1 MADNKADMA
10 LKEAKLDDMANRVDT
25 LKVYFSGRTPGDC
38 GHTVVNVP
46 QLSEE
51 KRPWLI
57 KWYTDEP
64 ICHQFLDANTVY
76 KTLSRELST
85 VLDAV
90 IVNNKQRESV
100 SVLIDKI
107 LYDNLMR
114 DNANENNIVI

>member
-1 MADNKADMA
+1 MAENKADKA
-10 LKEAKLDDMANRVDT
+10 LKEAHPINT
-25 LKVYFSGRTPGDC
+25 IKVYYGGKTPADC
-38 GHTVVNVP
+38 GHNIVSVP
-46 QLSEE
+46 TLDEDTY
-51 KRPWLI
+51 PWLI
-57 KWYTDEP
+57 KWYTDET
-64 ICHQFLDANTVY
+64 ICHQFLDASTVY

-107 LYDNLMR
+107 LYERFMR